1 MDDPDQLP
9 MQVSQ
14 QNNGAARG
22 HERRNLECDGA
33 DSVLPLSSI
42 FIEHAG
48 NLSDKWEHYLAIY
61 DAEMARFRN
70 AGRPIRLLEIGVQN
84 GGSLQA
90 FARYLPEGSSIL
102 GIDVDP
108 ACAELS
114 LGPNIRVAIVD
125 AGDPAVLDAA
135 LGNERFDLILD
146 DGSHQSD
153 QIITAFHVCF
163 DRLEPGG
170 LYIIEDL
177 HAGYWSA
184 FGGGFRRQNAAVES
198 FKAMVDALNVDH
210 IEGDL
215 ETQLTGTELD
225 WLRHAGAQLGRISF
239 YDSVAVL
246 EKLTEPK
253 RGAYRRIFT
262 GRVAPV
268 SDPSSQF
275 GHLPISQLRNLIL
288 APTTA
293 SAFTPILLEAV
304 AAAREEVGR
313 LSADLGRA
321 EQRAD
326 ERAAVVQS
334 QADSIIRGLISAR
347 AEAEE
352 RAAVAQSQAD
362 SIVHGL
368 ISARAEAEERRAA
381 TEAHA
386 AAAEAQLATLRAST
400 TWKMTRPVRQFAEHL
415 PPSVRRIAR
424 RSAKAGW
431 WAITGQLPSRLR
443 AWRQFRSQSFS
454 PRTHTKQVPP
464 ALNGPNK
471 ADESYNAWYAAHKPS
486 GTELALQRRLA
497 AALAVQPRFS
507 ILVPV
512 FKTPTDI
519 FIAMVRSVEMQS
531 YEHWELCLA
540 VVDSG
545 LETEALLGAAQD
557 VAGRERRIRLTV
569 LPENR
574 GIAGNSNAA
583 LDLATGDWAALLDHD
598 DLLSPEA
605 LYRFAEAINANPKA
619 DFLYSDKDMV
629 DRDESRHYA
638 PLFKPAWSPEAMLN
652 SNYLTH
658 LCTIPMERMRAI
670 GGWDPHTDG
679 AQDWDLFLRAIGT
692 GGQVVH
698 VPHVLYHWRHI
709 ETSVAAGGLAA
720 KPYAAA
726 GQLRTLK
733 KFLPVAGW
741 TGATP
746 RFEGLSL
753 RIVWDAERRSQVS
766 VVVVGGPAAE
776 YHRIAVA
783 LGAAEV
789 ISAEG
794 HDLADAIDSAIAGS
808 RGDTILL
815 VDVGFVPEAPE
826 WVDELALPLLNP
838 AIALVAGKVM
848 DASRAI
854 LDYGVYLQDGAA
866 YPAFRG
872 AHEHCSGP
880 SGGSIWYRNAVTVA
894 GGALG
899 FRRATWKAVGGF
911 GAHKAA
917 GRADLAFALEITRR
931 GLGRIMINPFARF
944 RATSGPC
951 SFEARASAPLNTETI
966 RAACPEGDPYLNL
979 HLDAA
984 VSSGPPALR
993 PVGIS
998 QRTAASTNYPDF
1010 KKDARD
1016 IAIEY
1021 DVTSDQIADSV
1032 AATTAAPGG
1041 PLRRVI
1047 WFIPGFEVPFY
1058 GGIHTILRAAE
1069 YMRTRHGIVSTFA
1082 VLGGHLSAETISG
1095 RIAQAFPALAEAAAV
1110 ETVRSSEALLDL
1122 DGTDAGIATL
1132 WTTAYALLHQRGLRR
1147 KFYFVQD
1154 WEPLFYPAGAISAA
1168 AEATYRFGFHA
1179 VCNTPALAES
1189 YRALGGSADHFFPAV
1204 DAAVFNPRG
1213 RASRKAND
1221 PFLLFCYLRP
1231 NTPRNGFE
1239 TVVEAL
1245 RLLKKQYGEKL
1256 QVVTAGADWAPED
1269 YGLGGIISNL
1279 GLLPYEST
1287 GTVYRTVDAGLVM
1300 MATRHPSYLPFE
1312 LMACGAAVITNRNP
1326 YTAWLLRDGGNC
1338 VLCEMTRSDIATAV
1352 KQVIENRSLCETLAM
1367 RAESEIEA
1375 RYSDWNVTCERIFT
1389 IMRDV
1394 TEVPLG

>member
-1 MDDPDQLP
+1 MDNPHQLP

-14 QNNGAARG
+14 ENNGAIRRN
-22 HERRNLECDGA
+22 ERRDLECEDA
-33 DSVLPLSSI
+33 DSKLPLSSI
-42 FIEHAG
+42 FIKHAG

-70 AGRPIRLLEIGVQN
+70 AGRPITLLEIGVQN
-84 GGSLQA
+84 GGSLQV
-90 FARYLPEGSSIL
+90 FARYLPKGSSIL

-114 LGPNIRVAIVD
+114 LGPNIRIAIVD
-125 AGDPAVLDAA
+125 AGDSAALDAA
-135 LGNERFDLILD
+135 LGNERFDIILD

-153 QIITAFHVCF
+153 QIITALRTCF
-163 DRLEPGG
+163 DRLRPGG

-177 HAGYWSA
+177 HASYWAA
-184 FGGGFRRQNAAVES
+184 FGGGFRRENAAVES
-198 FKAMVDALNVDH
+198 LKALVDALNVDH
-210 IEGDL
+210 IEGGL
-215 ETQLTGTELD
+215 ATHLTGVEQD
-225 WLRHAGAQLGRISF
+225 WLRHAGAQLGRITF

-246 EKLTEPK
+246 EKLAEPK
-253 RGAYRRIFT
+253 CGPYRRIFT

-275 GHLPISQLRNLIL
+275 GHLSIPHLRNLIL
-288 APTTA
+288 APATA

-313 LSADLGRA
+313 LHADLGKA
-321 EQRAD
+321 QQRAD
-326 ERAAVVQS
+326 ERTAVVQS
-334 QADSIIRGLISAR
+334 QADAIIHGLIFAR
-347 AEAEE
+347 TEAEDRAAKAEARLAALRNITET
-352 RAAVAQSQAD
+352 RAAV
-362 SIVHGL
+362 
-368 ISARAEAEERRAA
+368 
-381 TEAHA
+381 
-386 AAAEAQLATLRAST
+386 AEAQLAALRAST
-400 TWKMTRPVRQFAEHL
+400 TWKMTGPVRRFAEHL
-415 PPSVRRIAR
+415 PPGVLRIAR
-424 RSAKAGW
+424 RGAKAGW
-431 WAITGQLPSRLR
+431 WAVSGQLPSRLR
-443 AWRQFRSQSFS
+443 AWRQSRAHAFS
-454 PRTHTKQVPP
+454 RPPDTKRHPP
-464 ALNGPNK
+464 ALNDPDK
-471 ADESYNAWYAAHKPS
+471 ADDSYNAWYAAHKPS
-486 GTELALQRRLA
+486 GTQLALQRRMVA
-497 AALAVQPRFS
+497 TLAVRPRFS

-512 FKTPTDI
+512 FKTPIDV
-519 FIAMVRSVEMQS
+519 FIAMVRSVEIQS
-531 YEHWELCLA
+531 YEDWELCLA
-540 VVDSG
+540 IVDCG
-545 LETEALLGAAQD
+545 LDTEALLATARD
-557 VAGRERRIRLTV
+557 LAVREGRIRLAI

-574 GIAGNSNAA
+574 GIAGNSNIA

-605 LYRFAEAINANPKA
+605 LYRFAEAISANPEA
-619 DFLYSDKDMV
+619 DFFYSDKDMV
-629 DRDESRHYA
+629 DRDEGRHYA

-658 LCTIPMERMRAI
+658 LCAIRMARMRAI
-670 GGWDPHTDG
+670 GGWNPDTDG
-679 AQDWDLFLRAIGT
+679 AQDWDLFLRAIGPR
-692 GGQVVH
+692 GQVVH

-709 ETSVAAGGLAA
+709 ETSVASGGFGV

-766 VVVVGGPAAE
+766 VVVVGGQATE
-776 YHRIAVA
+776 YHREAA
-783 LGAAEV
+783 LLGAAEV

-794 HDLADAIDSAIAGS
+794 PDLTGAIDRAITES

-815 VDVGFVPEAPE
+815 VDVGFVPDAPD

-872 AHEHCSGP
+872 AHEHSSGP

-899 FRRATWKAVGGF
+899 FRRATWKEVGGF

-944 RATSGPC
+944 RATNGPC
-951 SFEARASAPLNTETI
+951 SFEARALAPLSAETI
-966 RAACPEGDPYLNL
+966 RAACPEGDPYLNPR
-979 HLDAA
+979 LDAA
-984 VSSGPPALR
+984 VSSGPPVLR
-993 PVGIS
+993 RVGIR
-998 QRTAASTNYPDF
+998 QRSTASANYPDF
-1010 KKDARD
+1010 KTEARD

-1021 DVTSDQIADSV
+1021 DITSVQIADSV
-1032 AATTAAPGG
+1032 AATAAAPGG

-1058 GGIHTILRAAE
+1058 GGIHTVLRAAE
-1069 YMRTRHGIVSTFA
+1069 YMRTQHGIVSTFA
-1082 VLGGHLSAETISG
+1082 VVGGQLSAETISG
-1095 RIAQAFPALAEAAAV
+1095 RIAQAFPGLAKAAMVQTLHSSKALP
-1110 ETVRSSEALLDL
+1110 DL
-1122 DGTDAGIATL
+1122 EGTDAGIATL
-1132 WTTAYALLHQRGLRR
+1132 WTTAYALLQQRGLRR

-1204 DAAVFNPRG
+1204 DAAVFHPQG
-1213 RASRKAND
+1213 RALRRRIED

-1245 RLLKKQYGEKL
+1245 RLLKRQYGEKL
-1256 QVVTAGADWAPED
+1256 QVITAGADWAPED
-1269 YGLGGIISNL
+1269 YEMGGIISNL
-1279 GLLPYEST
+1279 GLLPYAST
-1287 GTVYRTVDAGLVM
+1287 GAMYRTADAGLVM

-1312 LMACGAAVITNRNP
+1312 LMACGAPVITNRNP
-1326 YTAWLLRDGGNC
+1326 YTAWFLRDGENC
-1338 VLCEMTRSDIATAV
+1338 VLCEMTRSDIAAAV
-1352 KQVIENRSLCETLAM
+1352 KRLVEDRSLCEKLAT
-1367 RAESEIEA
+1367 RAQGEIES
-1375 RYSDWNVTCERIFT
+1375 RYSDWDVTCDRIYT

-1394 TEVPLG
+1394 TETPVA